1 MMEEKNMQQGYSEV
15 EEQEIDLM
23 ELARKLWN
31 ARKLLIKVGCIAAVF
46 GVVIALT
53 TPKVYTVNVVL
64 APELGG
70 KSSSSSLASAASMLG
85 LGNLT
90 MGSDADALRVTLYP
104 EVVSSLPF
112 MVDLMDTP
120 VQTKKGQ
127 KEELPM
133 EPLDEVLRNSKKSLV
148 GTVVSFPFKVLGTV
162 ISWFKAD
169 EKNETD
175 GVAKEVNPYQL
186 TKKQAKIV
194 TALRKQ
200 ILTTVDKKT
209 GVTSVS
215 VTMQDPVTAAMVA
228 DTVILKLRQHIT
240 KYRTSKAQEDYEYWE
255 QLYAQRQ
262 QEYYDAQQRYARYVD
277 ANKNVILQSVLTERE
292 RLQSEMQLAY
302 QIYSNVATQ
311 MQMARA
317 KVQEAKPVFAVVEPA
332 SVPLKSSGTSRKMIV
347 LQWIFLAVFATAA
360 WVLFGKDF
368 YAKFKEGLNE
378 PPATEA

>member
-31 ARKLLIKVGCIAAVF
+31 ARKLLIKVACYAAVF

-90 MGSDADALRVTLYP
+90 MGGNDADALRVTLYP

-133 EPLDEVLRNSKKSLV
+133 EPLDEVLRNGKKSLV
-148 GTVVSFPFKVLGTV
+148 GKVISFPFKVLGTV

-169 EKNETD
+169 EEEAAD
-175 GVAKEVNPYQL
+175 GVVKEVNPFQL

-200 ILTTVDKKT
+200 IITTVDKKT
-209 GVTSVS
+209 GVTSVA
-215 VTMQDPVTAAMVA
+215 VTMQDPVVAAMVA

-240 KYRTSKAQEDYEYWE
+240 KYRTSKAQEDCEYWE

-292 RLQSEMQLAY
+292 RLQSEMNLAY

-360 WVLFGKDF
+360 WVLFGQDF
-368 YAKFKEGLNE
+368 WTKFKEGLNY
-378 PPATEA
+378 AGLK

>member
-1 MMEEKNMQQGYSEV
+1 MQHGYSEI

-23 ELARKLWN
+23 ELARKLWK
-31 ARKLLIKVGCIAAVF
+31 ARKLFVKVGCIAAVF
-46 GVVIALT
+46 GVIIALT

-90 MGSDADALRVTLYP
+90 LGGNDADALRVTLYP

-133 EPLDEVLRNSKKSLV
+133 EPLDEVLRNGKKSLV
-148 GTVVSFPFKVLGTV
+148 GTVISFPFKVLGTV

-169 EKNETD
+169 EEE
-175 GVAKEVNPYQL
+175 GEVVEVNPFQL
-186 TKKQAKIV
+186 TKKQAKVIK
-194 TALRKQ
+194 ALRKQ
-200 ILTTVDKKT
+200 IMTTVDKKT
-209 GVTSVS
+209 GVTTVA
-215 VTMQDPVTAAMVA
+215 VTMQDPVVAAMVA
-228 DTVILKLRQHIT
+228 DTVILKLREHIT
-240 KYRTSKAQEDYEYWE
+240 HYRTSKAQEDCEYWE

-262 QEYYDAQQRYARYVD
+262 QEYYDAQQRYARYLD

-292 RLQSEMQLAY
+292 RLQSEMNLAY

-332 SVPLKSSGTSRKMIV
+332 TVPLKSSGTSRKMIV
-347 LQWIFLAVFATAA
+347 LQWIFLAVFAAGA
-360 WVLFGKDF
+360 WVLFGQDF
-368 YAKFKEGLNE
+368 WTKFKEGLDE
-378 PPATEA
+378 ESAQ

>member
-1 MMEEKNMQQGYSEV
+1 MEEKNMQQGYSEV

-23 ELARKLWN
+23 ELARKLWS
-31 ARKLLIKVGCIAAVF
+31 ARKLLIKVACYAAVF

-70 KSSSSSLASAASMLG
+70 KSTSSSLASAASMLG

-90 MGSDADALRVTLYP
+90 MGNDADALRVTLYP

-127 KEELPM
+127 KEDLPM

-169 EKNETD
+169 EEED
-175 GVAKEVNPYQL
+175 AIVEVNPFQL

-194 TALRKQ
+194 KALRKQ
-200 ILTTVDKKT
+200 IITTVDKKT

-378 PPATEA
+378 TPATEA

>member
-31 ARKLLIKVGCIAAVF
+31 ARKLLIKVACYAAVF

-127 KEELPM
+127 KEDLPM

-169 EKNETD
+169 EEEEAD
-175 GVAKEVNPYQL
+175 GVTNKVDPFQL

-378 PPATEA
+378 TPATEA

>member
-53 TPKVYTVNVVL
+53 TPKVYTVKVVL

-70 KSSSSSLASAASMLG
+70 KGASSSLASAASMLG
-85 LGNLT
+85 LGNLS
-90 MGSDADALRVTLYP
+90 MGNDADALRVTLYP

-133 EPLDEVLRNSKKSLV
+133 ESLEEVLKKGKKSLV
-148 GTVVSFPFKVLGTV
+148 GTVMSFPFKVLGTV

-169 EKNETD
+169 EEETD
-175 GVAKEVNPYQL
+175 GVVKEVDLFQL

-194 TALRKQ
+194 KALRKQ
-200 ILTTVDKKT
+200 IMTTVDKKT
-209 GVTSVS
+209 GVTTVA
-215 VTMQDPVTAAMVA
+215 VTMQDPVVAAMVA

-240 KYRTSKAQEDYEYWE
+240 KYRTSKAQEDCEYWE
-255 QLYAQRQ
+255 QLYTQRQ
-262 QEYYDAQQRYARYVD
+262 QEYYDAQQRYARYLD

-292 RLQSEMQLAY
+292 RLQSEMNLAY

-332 SVPLKSSGTSRKMIV
+332 TVPLKSSGTSRKMIV
-347 LQWIFLAVFATAA
+347 LQWVFLAVFAAAA
-360 WVLFGKDF
+360 WVLFGQDF
-368 YAKFKEGLNE
+368 WTKFKEGLDE
-378 PPATEA
+378 ESAQ

>member
-1 MMEEKNMQQGYSEV
+1 MMEEKNLQQGYAPV

-31 ARKLLIKVGCIAAVF
+31 ARKLLVKVGCIAAVF

-53 TPKVYTVNVVL
+53 TPKVYTVGVVL
-64 APELGG
+64 APELNSKGA
-70 KSSSSSLASAASMLG
+70 SSSLASAASMLG
-85 LGNLT
+85 LGNIS
-90 MGSDADALRVTLYP
+90 MGNDADALRVTLYP

-127 KEELPM
+127 KEDLPM
-133 EPLDEVLRNSKKSLV
+133 EPLDEVLKKSKKSLF
-148 GTVVSFPFKVLGTV
+148 GTVMSIPFKVLGTV
-162 ISWFKAD
+162 ISWIMPDD
-169 EKNETD
+169 EEESE
-175 GVAKEVNPYQL
+175 GAVQEVNPFQL
-186 TKKQAKIV
+186 TKKQANIV
-194 TALRKQ
+194 KALRKQ
-200 ILTTVDKKT
+200 IMTTVDKKT
-209 GVTSVS
+209 GVTSVA
-215 VTMQDPVTAAMVA
+215 VTMQDPVVAAMVA

-240 KYRTSKAQEDYEYWE
+240 KYRTSKAQEDCEYWE

-262 QEYYDAQQRYARYVD
+262 QEYYEAQQRYAHYVD

-360 WVLFGKDF
+360 WVLFGKDL
-368 YAKFKEGLNE
+368 YAQFKEGLKEE
-378 PPATEA
+378 PSKEA

>member
-1 MMEEKNMQQGYSEV
+1 MEDKNLQHGYSEI

-23 ELARKLWN
+23 ELARKLWK
-31 ARKLLIKVGCIAAVF
+31 ARKLFVKVGCIAAVF
-46 GVVIALT
+46 GVIIALT

-90 MGSDADALRVTLYP
+90 LGGNDADALRVTLYP

-133 EPLDEVLRNSKKSLV
+133 EPLDEVLRNGKKSLV
-148 GTVVSFPFKVLGTV
+148 GTVISFPFKVLGTV

-169 EKNETD
+169 EEE
-175 GVAKEVNPYQL
+175 GEVVEVNPFQL
-186 TKKQAKIV
+186 TKKQAKVIK
-194 TALRKQ
+194 ALRKQ
-200 ILTTVDKKT
+200 IMTTVDKKT
-209 GVTSVS
+209 GVTTVA
-215 VTMQDPVTAAMVA
+215 VTMQDPVVAAMVA
-228 DTVILKLRQHIT
+228 DTVILKLREHIT
-240 KYRTSKAQEDYEYWE
+240 HYRTSKAQEDCEYWE

-262 QEYYDAQQRYARYVD
+262 QEYYDAQQRYARYLD

-292 RLQSEMQLAY
+292 RLQSEMNLAY

-332 SVPLKSSGTSRKMIV
+332 TVPLKSSGTSRKMIV
-347 LQWIFLAVFATAA
+347 LQWIFLAVFAAGA
-360 WVLFGKDF
+360 WVLFGQDF
-368 YAKFKEGLNE
+368 WTKFKEGLDE
-378 PPATEA
+378 ESAQ

>member
-31 ARKLLIKVGCIAAVF
+31 ARKLLIKVACYAAVF

-53 TPKVYTVNVVL
+53 TPKVYTVKVVL

-162 ISWFKAD
+162 ISWFMAD
-169 EKNETD
+169 EEED
-175 GVAKEVNPYQL
+175 AIVEVNPFQL

-194 TALRKQ
+194 KALRKQ

-209 GVTSVS
+209 GVTSVA

-292 RLQSEMQLAY
+292 RLQSEMNLAY

-347 LQWIFLAVFATAA
+347 LQWIFFAVFATAA

-378 PPATEA
+378 APATEA

>member
-1 MMEEKNMQQGYSEV
+1 MQQGYSEV

-31 ARKLLIKVGCIAAVF
+31 ARKLLIKVACYAAVF

-148 GTVVSFPFKVLGTV
+148 GTVISFPFKVLGTV

-169 EKNETD
+169 EEED
-175 GVAKEVNPYQL
+175 AIVEVNPFQL

-194 TALRKQ
+194 KALRKQ

-378 PPATEA
+378 TPATEA

>member
-1 MMEEKNMQQGYSEV
+1 MDEKNMQQGYSEV

-70 KSSSSSLASAASMLG
+70 KSGSSSLASAASMLG
-85 LGNLT
+85 LGNLS
-90 MGSDADALRVTLYP
+90 MGNDADALRVTLYP

-133 EPLDEVLRNSKKSLV
+133 EPLDEVLRNGKKSLV
-148 GTVVSFPFKVLGTV
+148 GTVISFPFKVLGTV
-162 ISWFKAD
+162 ISWFKATD
-169 EKNETD
+169 EEAD
-175 GVAKEVNPYQL
+175 GAAQEVNPFQL

-200 ILTTVDKKT
+200 IMTTVDKKT
-209 GVTSVS
+209 GVTTVA
-215 VTMQDPVTAAMVA
+215 VTMQDPVVAAMVA
-228 DTVILKLRQHIT
+228 DTVILKLREHIT
-240 KYRTSKAQEDYEYWE
+240 HYRTSKAQEDCEYWE

-262 QEYYDAQQRYARYVD
+262 QEYYDAQQRYARYLD

-292 RLQSEMQLAY
+292 RLQSEMNLAY

-332 SVPLKSSGTSRKMIV
+332 TVPLKSSGTSRKMIV
-347 LQWIFLAVFATAA
+347 LQWIFLAVFAAGA
-360 WVLFGKDF
+360 WVLFGQDF
-368 YAKFKEGLNE
+368 WTKFKEGLNE
-378 PPATEA
+378 ENKEA

>member
-31 ARKLLIKVGCIAAVF
+31 ARKLLIKVACYAAVF

-53 TPKVYTVNVVL
+53 TPKVYTVKVVL

-133 EPLDEVLRNSKKSLV
+133 EPLDEVLRNGKKSLV

-169 EKNETD
+169 EENETD

-209 GVTSVS
+209 GVTSVA
-215 VTMQDPVTAAMVA
+215 VTMQDPVVAAMVA

-378 PPATEA
+378 TPATEA

>member
-1 MMEEKNMQQGYSEV
+1 MMKEKNMQHGYSEV

-70 KSSSSSLASAASMLG
+70 KSSSSSLASAVSMLG
-85 LGNLT
+85 LGNLS
-90 MGSDADALRVTLYP
+90 MGNDADALRVTLYP

-133 EPLDEVLRNSKKSLV
+133 EPLDEVLRNGKKSLV
-148 GTVVSFPFKVLGTV
+148 GTVISFPFKVLGTV

-169 EKNETD
+169 EEETD
-175 GVAKEVNPYQL
+175 AVAKAVNPYQL

-200 ILTTVDKKT
+200 IITTVDKKT
-209 GVTSVS
+209 GVTSVA
-215 VTMQDPVTAAMVA
+215 VTMQDPVVAAMVA

-240 KYRTSKAQEDYEYWE
+240 KYRTSKAQEDCEYWE

-292 RLQSEMQLAY
+292 RLQSEMNLAY

-360 WVLFGKDF
+360 WVLFGQDF
-368 YAKFKEGLNE
+368 YAKFKEGLTDSMN
-378 PPATEA
+378 

>member
-31 ARKLLIKVGCIAAVF
+31 ARKLLIKVACYAAVF

-148 GTVVSFPFKVLGTV
+148 GTVISFPFKVLGTV

-169 EKNETD
+169 EEED
-175 GVAKEVNPYQL
+175 AIVEVNPFQL

-194 TALRKQ
+194 KALRKQ

-378 PPATEA
+378 TPATEA